1 MESKSGTILI
11 PTHLLEN
18 FWVTDRTVIQRNLTH
33 AHEGNGLLTFLRETM
48 ILSTEIQET
57 RIIWLQ
63 NNAESK
69 QQAEPANRKLAEE
82 LI

>member
-1 MESKSGTILI
+1 
-11 PTHLLEN
+11 
-18 FWVTDRTVIQRNLTH
+18 
-33 AHEGNGLLTFLRETM
+33 M